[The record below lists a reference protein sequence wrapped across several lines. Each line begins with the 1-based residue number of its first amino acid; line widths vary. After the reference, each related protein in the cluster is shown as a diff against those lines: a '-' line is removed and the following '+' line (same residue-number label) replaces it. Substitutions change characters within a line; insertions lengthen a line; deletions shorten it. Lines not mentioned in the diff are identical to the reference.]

1 MIIPAGLASVNVFMI
16 ATLVAVLYFARDI
29 LVPIALAVLLTFILA
44 PVVSYLQKIR
54 FPKVLA
60 VIAAVVL
67 VFLIILSLGSMV
79 MTQVRQLAGDL
90 PKYELTLRD
99 KAQSLRELL
108 GSAGAIKGATDVLK
122 DLNKELNK
130 PENGAA
136 PNTPNK
142 AAPSETAPAVK
153 PIPVEIHQP
162 DPAASETLIAIMRPL
177 VSPLTTTGIVV
188 VFLIFF
194 LFQREDLR
202 NRFIRL
208 TGTGDLERTTAAL
221 DDAGHRLTR
230 LFATQLALN
239 AGFRDR
245 HRHRA

>member
-130 PENGAA
+130 PENG
-136 PNTPNK
+136 
-142 AAPSETAPAVK
+142 
-153 PIPVEIHQP
+153 
-162 DPAASETLIAIMRPL
+162 
-177 VSPLTTTGIVV
+177 
-188 VFLIFF
+188 
-194 LFQREDLR
+194 
-202 NRFIRL
+202 
-208 TGTGDLERTTAAL
+208 
-221 DDAGHRLTR
+221 
-230 LFATQLALN
+230 
-239 AGFRDR
+239 GFKYTE
-245 HRHRA
+245 